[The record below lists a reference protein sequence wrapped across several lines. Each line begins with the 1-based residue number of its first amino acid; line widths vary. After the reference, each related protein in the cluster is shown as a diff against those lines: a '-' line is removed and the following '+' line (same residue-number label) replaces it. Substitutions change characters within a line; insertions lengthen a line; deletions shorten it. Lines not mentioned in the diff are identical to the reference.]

1 MKSKKIHS
9 NCTTGIRGI
18 LPIAAYAVIVLSLL
32 ALQLFF
38 ARDAFSRTEEIN
50 PQKDFPKDLNLRE
63 VRVGCYENKP
73 KIFTSESGAAT
84 GIFPTIL
91 NEIAKEENW
100 QLTYIPC
107 EWEECFDALQNGQ
120 IDLMPDVAFSLE
132 RHEKFD
138 FNAEPIL
145 NSWSSVYA
153 RKSKNINNIYDL
165 NGLKIAVLK
174 GSIQQ
179 KVIEQMAKGFDL
191 QISFIES
198 RSFEEA
204 FDLTAKGS
212 ADAAVSNHYFGD
224 YFHEQ
229 YGLEKTYIVLNPVI
243 LHFAAAPGSNHD
255 LLRAIDRNLLA
266 MKAQSDS
273 AYYKALQ
280 AWIKQTPKA
289 VIPLY
294 IIYLLFGLIGVSLF
308 GLLIIWLLRRQV
320 RAATM
325 NLSLTNKM
333 LTESEKK
340 FRDLF
345 EKHTAV
351 KLIINPEDGNIVE
364 ANESAEKFY
373 GYSKKELLRMRIQ
386 EISMLSPE
394 QMKAEMEKA
403 EHMKQS
409 CFESRHRLADG
420 SVRDVEVFSSV
431 IDISGKTFLHSII
444 HDITDKRNVEEKYR
458 QAQKIEAVGQ
468 LAGGVAHDY
477 NNMLTVI
484 LGYTELALKKVG
496 PSDPLRSDLIEV
508 QNAAKQS
515 ARITRQLLAFARK
528 QAMEPKV
535 LDLNESITTMLK
547 ILRRLIGED
556 VDLIWRPGADV
567 WPVYIDP
574 SQLDQ
579 ILVNLC
585 TNAKDAIA
593 GVGKIIIET
602 DNATFDEAYCKNHDD
617 FIPGDFTMVS
627 VSDDGC
633 GMDRETL
640 NNIFEPFFTTKE
652 LGKGTGL
659 GLSTVYG
666 IVKQNKGFINVYS
679 ETGKGTVFRIYL
691 PRHEGERIET
701 SLDQKDETHQSN
713 GETVLLVEDD
723 RAILKLSRKFLE
735 TLGYRVLMADTPSQ
749 ALVLAKEHA
758 GDIDLLVTDVIMPE
772 MNGREL
778 YNSLCALYPNMKVL
792 FMSGY
797 SANVITYRDILD
809 EGMIFLQ
816 KPFSIQDLA
825 RKVRKALGKG

>member
-1 MKSKKIHS
+1 MTRILRGEIRWANLNPVRAHEQS
-9 NCTTGIRGI
+9 GIRPALTI
-18 LPIAAYAVIVLSLL
+18 YTVIVLGFL
-32 ALQLFF
+32 ALHLFF
-38 ARDAFSRTEEIN
+38 VRVAFSRTEEIDS
-50 PQKDFPKDLNLRE
+50 QKDFAKDLSLRE

-73 KIFTSESGAAT
+73 KIFTSKSGVPS

-91 NEIAKEENW
+91 NEIAREEKW

-107 EWEECFDALQNGQ
+107 EWEECFDALQSGQ
-120 IDLMPDVAFSLE
+120 IDLMPDMAFSLE
-132 RHEKFD
+132 RYEKFN

-153 RKSKNINNIYDL
+153 RKSNNINNIYDL
-165 NGLKIAVLK
+165 NGLRVAVLK

-179 KVIEQMAKGFDL
+179 KVMEQMAKGFDL
-191 QISFIES
+191 KISFIES

-204 FDLTAKGS
+204 FDVTARGD

-224 YFHEQ
+224 YFHQQ
-229 YGLEKTYIVLNPVI
+229 YGLEKTYVVLNPVI

-255 LLRAIDRNLLA
+255 LLRAIDKNLLA
-266 MKAQSDS
+266 MKAQPDS

-289 VIPLY
+289 AIPLY

-308 GLLIIWLLRRQV
+308 GLLIIWILRRQV
-320 RAATM
+320 KAATM
-325 NLSLTNKM
+325 NLSLTNRM
-333 LTESEKK
+333 LKESEKK

-351 KLIINPEDGNIVE
+351 KLIINPEDGSIVE

-373 GYSKKELLRMRIQ
+373 GYSKKELLRMRVQ
-386 EISMLSPE
+386 ERNTLSPE
-394 QMKAEMEKA
+394 QMKVEMEKA
-403 EHMKQS
+403 EQNRQS
-409 CFESRHRLADG
+409 CFEFRHRLADG
-420 SVRDVEVFSSV
+420 SVRDVEVFSSA
-431 IDISGKTFLHSII
+431 IDITGKTFLHSII
-444 HDITDKRNVEEKYR
+444 HDITDKRNVEEQYR

-484 LGYTELALKKVG
+484 LGYTELALKKVD
-496 PSDPLRSDLIEV
+496 PSDPLRGDLLEV

-515 ARITRQLLAFARK
+515 AGITRQLLAFARK

-535 LDLNESITTMLK
+535 LDLNESITTTLK

-567 WPVYIDP
+567 WPIYIDP

-585 TNAKDAIA
+585 TNARDAIA

-602 DNATFDEAYCKNHDD
+602 DNISFDETHCENHDGS
-617 FIPGDFTMVS
+617 IPGDFTMIS

-633 GMDRETL
+633 GMDRETA

-679 ETGKGTVFRIYL
+679 ETGKGTVFLIYL
-691 PRHEGERIET
+691 PRHEGKRDERT
-701 SLDQKDETHQSN
+701 
-713 GETVLLVEDD
+713 G
-723 RAILKLSRKFLE
+723 
-735 TLGYRVLMADTPSQ
+735 
-749 ALVLAKEHA
+749 AL
-758 GDIDLLVTDVIMPE
+758 
-772 MNGREL
+772 R
-778 YNSLCALYPNMKVL
+778 
-792 FMSGY
+792 
-797 SANVITYRDILD
+797 
-809 EGMIFLQ
+809 
-816 KPFSIQDLA
+816 
-825 RKVRKALGKG
+825 